1 MTKAKREPE
10 QPALFATPKDE
21 APKPIAEKVREK
33 KIKTARAVA
42 VAEPTKVASLPA
54 PTNMLAIIYQA
65 AANPAVDV
73 AKMQALLDMQRQLE
87 TEQGR
92 RAFTN
97 AFIELQNELPIIR
110 ADGKIEIR
118 EKEAGGARTGKIQQ
132 ATPYATFQAIIKA
145 VKAPLRKNGFCL
157 SFATE
162 PSPDGTRIV
171 VKGFLDHVDGHQ
183 RTTAFPLPAEVSG
196 SKNNVQGWGSTL
208 SYGKRYA
215 TIALLNIISGAPEDA
230 DRDGATETEKS
241 DNAVLRITATQRE
254 ALVQAITDCG
264 VGLSKFCDHYGIK
277 AVADLTADRYAE
289 ALQACKKYKG
299 ANDGK
304 SGKDNGGAGKTS

>member
-1 MTKAKREPE
+1 MSRTKRKEPD
-10 QPALFATPKDE
+10 QPALFATPKAE
-21 APKPIAEKVREK
+21 ATKPVAEKAPEK
-33 KIKTARAVA
+33 KPKTARAVA
-42 VAEPTKVASLPA
+42 VAQPAKVTSLPA
-54 PTNMLAIIYQA
+54 PTNMLAIIAQA

-110 ADGKIEIR
+110 PDGKIEIR
-118 EKEAGGARTGKIQQ
+118 EKESGGARTGRVQQ

-145 VKAPLRKNGFCL
+145 VKAPLRKNGFSL

-230 DRDGATETEKS
+230 DLDGAIEKAKS
-241 DNAVLRITATQRE
+241 DDAVVLITPKQIDEVTKAVE
-254 ALVQAITDCG
+254 FCG
-264 VGLSKFCDHYGIK
+264 VGVKKFCEHYGIAAIK
-277 AVADLTADRYAE
+277 DLPASSYSDALTA
-289 ALQACKKYKG
+289 CKNYKEK
-299 ANDGK
+299 A
-304 SGKDNGGAGKTS
+304 GGSKAQN